1 MFYEMVIRVPTTQT
15 GFLFGLASNGTVKKS
30 SLPEACRRM
39 FKYLGRG
46 KKSNL
51 GGAAGSSDSI
61 WASKPNLN
69 KGKLFARRKLSTES
83 EQGKN
88 KDLSKSKL
96 HTP

>member
-46 KKSNL
+46 KNQIL
-51 GGAAGSSDSI
+51 VVL
-61 WASKPNLN
+61 AS
-69 KGKLFARRKLSTES
+69 ES
-83 EQGKN
+83 
-88 KDLSKSKL
+88 
-96 HTP
+96 